1 MSDPYKIL
9 FASRHFY
16 LDRSNGG
23 QFLLNRSYRSLR
35 KEGGMLKRF
44 AVFSK
49 IILDLQPLKLN

>member
-16 LDRSNGG
+16 LD
-23 QFLLNRSYRSLR
+23 RSYRSLR